1 MLAPMADAKT
11 WAKRV
16 AEWRAS
22 GESASVFAA
31 GRGFAPA
38 TLRWWASRGPR
49 RDAGLVR
56 VVTPPPSTVVARA
69 RETAIEIEIA
79 GARVL
84 VTSGFDRAAL
94 ADVLAALREARAT

>member
-22 GESASVFAA
+22 GESVGTFAT
-31 GRGFAPA
+31 GRGFAPS
-38 TLRWWASRGPR
+38 TLRWWASRLA
-49 RDAGLVR
+49 RDGGGLVR
-56 VVTPPPSTVVARA
+56 VVTAAPTAVARS

-84 VTSGFDRAAL
+84 VTAGFDRAAL
-94 ADVLAALREARAT
+94 ADVVAVLREARAT